1 MSIVGAQVSGILN
14 LHTRSVT
21 CFVEKAMTWDT
32 PSACVLLGAY
42 VRKRAVVILHVVSQV
57 EKEKYSDENLKKK
70 NNKKRKE
77 IRPPDMPQ
85 CPTGAMELFS
95 EFESCAGSG
104 RCGG

>member
-1 MSIVGAQVSGILN
+1 MLKQYWSQRPKVGDVSIVGAQVSGILN

-57 EKEKYSDENLKKK
+57 EKEKYLMK
-70 NNKKRKE
+70 
-77 IRPPDMPQ
+77 I
-85 CPTGAMELFS
+85 
-95 EFESCAGSG
+95 
-104 RCGG
+104 